1 MKYGVLFPQTEIGND
16 PVIIRDFAQMVEQ
29 LGFDYLMTYE
39 HVLGADPNR
48 PEWDGYR
55 PYNYQDAFHE
65 PFVLF
70 GYLAGLTTTLEFATG
85 ILVLPQRQAPL
96 VAKQAAQL
104 DLLSD
109 GRLRLGVGIGWN
121 EVEFA
126 GMGVDFKTRAKL
138 IEEQVHVMKQLW
150 SNPLVSFEGA
160 FHQLDRVG
168 INPLP
173 SRQIPVWMGGVAD
186 PVLRRMAKMA
196 DGWFMY
202 DGLVDKLKEQ
212 IETLHGYLKEEGRS
226 PDSFGLDIR
235 LNMQQIPEADWAT
248 WIDERKQLGITH
260 IAAVP
265 PDLQSAPNVL
275 KKFLKIVASEKN

>member
-16 PVIIRDFAQMVEQ
+16 PAAIRDFAQMVEQ

-48 PEWDGYR
+48 PEWEGYR
-55 PYNYQDAFHE
+55 PYDYTSAFHE

-70 GYLAGLTTTLEFATG
+70 SHLSAFTTTLEFATG
-85 ILVLPQRQAPL
+85 ILVLPQRQTPL
-96 VAKQAAQL
+96 VAKQAAEV
-104 DLLSD
+104 DLLSG

-121 EVEFA
+121 EVEFG
-126 GMGVDFKTRAKL
+126 GMGVDFKTRAKR
-138 IEEQVHVMKQLW
+138 IEEQVHVMRQLW
-150 SNPLVSFEGA
+150 SNELVSYEGD
-160 FHQLDRVG
+160 FHWLDQVG

-173 SRQIPVWMGGVAD
+173 KCPIPIWMGGIAD

-202 DGLVDKLKEQ
+202 DAPVEKLQ
-212 IETLHGYLKEEGRS
+212 TYIDTLHGYLKAEGRS

-235 LNMQQIPEADWAT
+235 LNMQQIPESDWPK
-248 WIDERKQLGITH
+248 WIEQRKQLGITH
-260 IAAVP
+260 MAIVP
-265 PDLQSAPNVL
+265 VDVASAPESL
-275 KKFLKIVASEKN
+275 KRFRQLAESV